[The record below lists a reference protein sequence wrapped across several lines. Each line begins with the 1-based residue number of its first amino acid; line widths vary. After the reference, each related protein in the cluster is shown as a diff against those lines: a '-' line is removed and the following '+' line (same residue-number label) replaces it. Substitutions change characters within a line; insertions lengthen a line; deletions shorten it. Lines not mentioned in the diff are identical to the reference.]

1 MFMVQIAAWVGTI
14 LLILLGQ
21 LSGFSANDSYALS
34 NKVLIIP
41 FVSELQDMEDAA
53 AKMTQAAVAQAKASS
68 DNVYITQGQFL
79 ENWFGKELKIFG
91 ADMKEEFK
99 DLRKLLP
106 MLDPESVGTIPEY
119 KKHWKVD
126 FIISGAIKKHG
137 ETGQIYTQI
146 VSMDTGRFFGVINE
160 FNFKQAEKTV
170 REQIKSLLGKEGL
183 IRKVEADAVINSVIS
198 TVRYDIQSL
207 EGEDIYIKADYTS
220 KRPDPPL
227 QSLEIISSAGLREG
241 EKALIVRSR
250 ENKNIEMRFFYK
262 NGRLEGLQLYTVPP
276 QGAQDAGLQETL
288 SVLSKGS
295 YCLTFIFEWS
305 KGKLQGVKVEPLI
318 NPYCEVR

>member
-1 MFMVQIAAWVGTI
+1 MKIKILIAY
-14 LLILLGQ
+14 LL
-21 LSGFSANDSYALS
+21 FSFFCPNDSYAVS
-34 NKVLIIP
+34 SKVLVIP
-41 FVSELQDMEDAA
+41 FVSELQDMEEAA
-53 AKMTQAAVAQAKASS
+53 TEMTEAAVAQVEASS
-68 DNVYITQGQFL
+68 DNVYVTQGQFL

-99 DLRKLLP
+99 DLRKILP
-106 MLDPESVGTIPEY
+106 MLAPENVGTIPEY

-126 FIISGAIKKHG
+126 FIIFGAIKKQG
-137 ETGQIYTQI
+137 EAGQIYTQI
-146 VSMDTGRFFGVINE
+146 VSMDTGRSFHVINE
-160 FNFKQAEKTV
+160 FHFKQAESTV
-170 REQIKSLLGKEGL
+170 RKQIKSLLGKEGL
-183 IRKVEADAVINSVIS
+183 IRKAEADAVINPVMS
-198 TVRYDIQSL
+198 TVRYDIRSL

-227 QSLEIISSAGLREG
+227 QSIEITSSAGLTEG
-241 EKALIVRSR
+241 EKVLIVRSR

-295 YCLTFIFEWS
+295 HVITFIFEWS
-305 KGKLQGVKVEPLI
+305 KGKLQSVKIEPLI